1 MGILFAFAVGYV
13 VGARAGSKDFD
24 DVVEAMQAIG
34 RSEEF
39 RDLLAA
45 LRSHAAHTLREL
57 ATVLDRPGDQDVD
70 QAPASTQDLVER
82 VKSLMG
88 GV

>member
-24 DVVEAMQAIG
+24 DVVEALQAIG

-45 LRSHAAHTLREL
+45 LRSHAAHALREL
-57 ATVLDRPGDQDVD
+57 ATALERPGDEDAER
-70 QAPASTQDLVER
+70 APATTQDLVER

-88 GV
+88 E